1 VTAELH
7 VAPEVAAL
15 LGADGLAR
23 ARAALAQPVR
33 CQACRQQVVGRVPLS
48 VVVELLTSPAVPT
61 ARVAFAHASCAPSRI
76 VHGGNLLPRLEAVD
90 RAGGTAA
97 AFTLGVWGLFPHTV
111 VLWEPSAAQPPTR
124 VNPEARAA
132 EIRTS
137 VHTPPARSAWAA
149 CDGLPVAPGWR
160 LHLQEPDFTIRSPED
175 AAELTGSLDA
185 APPGWLD
192 IVRRERRC
200 VAVTG
205 VGLGLG
211 RPDYQQRLEAAM
223 RGGQVV
229 AGVVVL
235 AGPTGT
241 GPADGPA
248 QTPVTR

>member
-76 VHGGNLLPRLEAVD
+76 VHGGDLLPRLEAVD

-97 AFTLGVWGLFPHTV
+97 AFTLGVWGLFPHTI
-111 VLWEPSAAQPPTR
+111 VLWEPSVAQALKAGGEWTDVRISAALASGFTL
-124 VNPEARAA
+124 VGGWE
-132 EIRTS
+132 
-137 VHTPPARSAWAA
+137 A
-149 CDGLPVAPGWR
+149 CDGLPVATGWR

-211 RPDYQQRLEAAM
+211 RPDHQQRLEAAM

-241 GPADGPA
+241 GPTEEPA
-248 QTPVTR
+248 QRR